1 MSNPENFIDE
11 VTEEVR
17 RDRFFAFLR
26 RYGWILVLAFLG
38 AIGFAGWHEWR
49 KSTGQETA
57 QQFGD
62 ELTLALELPD
72 ADARARSLEGIAGQE
87 PGRRAALAA
96 MLAASAAGEAGEDRA
111 AAVAGL
117 GRVAADATLPPAW
130 RDMARLRQV
139 MLAGAAMPMSERQ
152 AALDALAR
160 PGAPYRALAME
171 QLALLSLERGE
182 ADAAVTALQALQQEP
197 GLTPALQRRVTQ
209 LLVALGAP
217 PAAG

>member
-1 MSNPENFIDE
+1 M
-11 VTEEVR
+11 
-17 RDRFFAFLR
+17 
-26 RYGWILVLAFLG
+26 LVALTMPRLLAIF
-38 AIGFAGWHEWR
+38 
-49 KSTGQETA
+49 T
-57 QQFGD
+57 D
-62 ELTLALELPD
+62 
-72 ADARARSLEGIAGQE
+72 
-87 PGRRAALAA
+87 
-96 MLAASAAGEAGEDRA
+96 
-111 AAVAGL
+111 
-117 GRVAADATLPPAW
+117 
-130 RDMARLRQV
+130 RQV